1 MRNVVCLIALAAAAV
16 GGCEK
21 ANKDRVEKF
30 EITVLDQG
38 AAPRFVMR
46 YAIPEGS
53 KQSVDMVLDMDME
66 MGGAGLG
73 GGPMVLPR
81 MIMVNDLE
89 ITSVDAKNGGMK
101 MEMTTTDV
109 RVEDRPDSMPGV
121 AGAMKTELD
130 GMKGMR
136 MTATLMPNGRTQNMK
151 LDESSVSG
159 KMREQMKQTEQMV
172 DQMTTFLPDKAVGKG
187 ARWKVEQ
194 TIRQQGM
201 RVNMTATYELLEI
214 SEKTAKV
221 KSTIEMTAPPQTIEQ
236 NGIDVK
242 LESMTAA
249 GDAISHLDFAK
260 MIEKVEADLD
270 MDMRMSAMGQ
280 VVTANLRMAMQ
291 MLPSGALPKTSDEVA
306 PGLEAE

>member
-1 MRNVVCLIALAAAAV
+1 MRNVVCLIALAAVAV

-30 EITVLDQG
+30 QITVLDQG
-38 AAPRFVMR
+38 AAPRFAMR
-46 YAIPEGS
+46 YAIPAGA

-101 MEMTTTDV
+101 MEMITTDV
-109 RVEDRPDSMPGV
+109 RVEDRANSMPGV

-151 LDESSVSG
+151 VDESTVSG
-159 KMREQMKQTEQMV
+159 KMKEQMKQTEQMV
-172 DQMTTFLPDKAVGKG
+172 DQMTTFLPDTAVGKG

-214 SEKTAKV
+214 NEKTAKV

-236 NGIDVK
+236 NGIEVK

-249 GDAISHLDFAK
+249 GDAISNLDFSK

-291 MLPSGALPKTSDEVA
+291 MLPSGTAPQSDVT
-306 PGLEAE
+306 PGQEE